1 MAFGKRKNNVKKL
14 ALCGLLAISTQSKAD
29 DYLLYFMG
37 GQSNME
43 GFGFNKDLP
52 AQYEKPVVNT
62 LFFFGNPVADD
73 ALNGGKGVWTNL
85 MPGFGTGARSTEH
98 SIILSDRFGPEL
110 SFGKRLSELTGK
122 KIAIIK
128 YARGGSSI
136 ALGASGFGTW
146 GQNYADNTKIN
157 QWDNFQTTVRAA
169 LANNDIDGDGVADT
183 LVPAGIIWM
192 QGEADAYHEQAS
204 KVYLANL
211 TSLMN
216 DMKMTFGNKELPII
230 LGRIE
235 DSGKTPETRMMPH
248 IESVWNAQKKYVK
261 SNANA
266 HLVAFDEPVEFIED
280 KWHYKSNYYIKLG
293 NLFAE
298 KAAET
303 LAK

>member
-1 MAFGKRKNNVKKL
+1 MLLLAKGKIMLKNL
-14 ALCGLLAISTQSKAD
+14 ALCALLAVSTQSKAD

-52 AQYEKPVVNT
+52 AQYKKPVENT
-62 LFFFGNPVADD
+62 LLFFGNPV
-73 ALNGGKGVWTNL
+73 
-85 MPGFGTGARSTEH
+85 
-98 SIILSDRFGPEL
+98 
-110 SFGKRLSELTGK
+110 
-122 KIAIIK
+122 
-128 YARGGSSI
+128 
-136 ALGASGFGTW
+136 
-146 GQNYADNTKIN
+146 ADNTKIN

-169 LANNDIDGDGVADT
+169 LANNDIDGDGEADT

-211 TSLMN
+211 TNLMN

-235 DSGKTPETRMMPH
+235 DSGKTPQTRMMPY
-248 IESVWNAQKKYVK
+248 IESVWDAQKKYVQ